1 MELVSAQATANA
13 AEGVKGLLAGT
24 PFELLTPLVGRWL
37 NEQFAKLPP
46 AENGAGYFARILE
59 RLNIGWECAPDDLE
73 RIPPAGGLIVA
84 ANHPFG
90 GVEGIVLGA
99 VVSRVRPD
107 IRLVA
112 NSLLASIPGLQD
124 RIIPVNPFGGAQAV
138 LENRTPVR
146 KCVEWLKAGGVLAVF
161 PAGEVA
167 TMQFPGGAVTDRE
180 WSENVARLSRLTGA
194 SILPVFFHGSNG
206 PAFHAAGLVHPR
218 LRTVLLPH
226 EFFNKAGKSIQL
238 SIGTAIGSKRLAA
251 ASDPTAYVRGRT
263 LLLEARALKP
273 AHHLRMGLAQRIAT
287 PQDAAAIER
296 EVESL
301 PRDRALVRHGEYV
314 VCVAAAGQIPRTL
327 KEIGRLREIAFR
339 QAGEGTGR
347 AADLDGFDR
356 YYEHLFVW
364 NEESREIVGAY
375 RFAGTGEVIGSMGVR
390 GLYTN
395 TLFRLT
401 PSFYRGIQPALEL
414 GRSFV
419 RPEYQKS
426 FLPLLLL
433 WKGIGHYV
441 ARTRRY
447 RFLFG
452 PVSISAEYS
461 SPSQALMV
469 SYLKSLHGEDGLAEY
484 VKPRKPFRAPRL
496 AHCASSNFTS
506 LLSNLDELS
515 EIIADIEPDHKKLPV
530 LLRHYLN
537 LGGRVVEFNVDR
549 RFSNALDG
557 LLVLD
562 LPKVGRKQ
570 LDRFMGPENAGNYL
584 RDLRSRMAPE
594 PGAAASA

>member
-1 MELVSAQATANA
+1 
-13 AEGVKGLLAGT
+13 
-24 PFELLTPLVGRWL
+24 
-37 NEQFAKLPP
+37 
-46 AENGAGYFARILE
+46 
-59 RLNIGWECAPDDLE
+59 
-73 RIPPAGGLIVA
+73 
-84 ANHPFG
+84 
-90 GVEGIVLGA
+90 
-99 VVSRVRPD
+99 
-107 IRLVA
+107 
-112 NSLLASIPGLQD
+112 
-124 RIIPVNPFGGAQAV
+124 
-138 LENRTPVR
+138 
-146 KCVEWLKAGGVLAVF
+146 
-161 PAGEVA
+161 
-167 TMQFPGGAVTDRE
+167 
-180 WSENVARLSRLTGA
+180 
-194 SILPVFFHGSNG
+194 
-206 PAFHAAGLVHPR
+206 
-218 LRTVLLPH
+218 
-226 EFFNKAGKSIQL
+226 
-238 SIGTAIGSKRLAA
+238 
-251 ASDPTAYVRGRT
+251 
-263 LLLEARALKP
+263 
-273 AHHLRMGLAQRIAT
+273 
-287 PQDAAAIER
+287 
-296 EVESL
+296 
-301 PRDRALVRHGEYV
+301 
-314 VCVAAAGQIPRTL
+314 VAAAGQIPRAL

-347 AADLDGFDR
+347 AADLDAFDA
-356 YYEHLFVW
+356 YYQHLFVW
-364 NEESREIVGAY
+364 NEQAREIVGAY
-375 RFAGTGEVIGSMGVR
+375 RFAGTGEVIASMGVR

-461 SPSQALMV
+461 PPSRALMV
-469 SYLKSLHGEDGLAEY
+469 SYLKSLRGAEALAEC

-496 AHCASSNFTS
+496 AHCDPGDFSL

-537 LGGRVVEFNVDR
+537 LGGRVVEFNLDR

-562 LPKVGRKQ
+562 LAKVGRKQ
-570 LDRFMGPENAGNYL
+570 LDRFMGPDNAGSYL
-584 RDLRSRMAPE
+584 RELHSRMAEE

>member
-1 MELVSAQATANA
+1 MNRVSSPKASQALQ
-13 AEGVKGLLAGT
+13 GLLAGT
-24 PFELLTPLVGRWL
+24 PFELLTPVVCRWL
-37 NEQFAKLPP
+37 NEQLARLPP
-46 AENGAGYFARILE
+46 AEDGAACFSQILE
-59 RLNIGWECAPDDLE
+59 RLNIGWRCGPDDLE
-73 RIPPAGGLIVA
+73 RIPKTGGLMVA

-99 VVSRVRPD
+99 VISKVRPD

-112 NSLLASIPGLQD
+112 NSLLASIPGL
-124 RIIPVNPFGGAQAV
+124 RNWMIPVNPFGGARAV

-146 KCVEWLKAGGVLAVF
+146 KCVQWLKAGGVLAVF

-167 TMQFPGGAVTDRE
+167 TIQFPGGAVTDRE
-180 WSENVARLSRLTGA
+180 WNGNVARLSRLTGA
-194 SILPVFFHGSNG
+194 SVLPVFFHGSNG

-218 LRTVLLPH
+218 LRTVLLPR
-226 EFFNKAGKSIQL
+226 EFFNKAGKRIRL
-238 SIGTAIGSKRLAA
+238 SIGTAIAAERLAA
-251 ASDPTAYVRGRT
+251 ASNPTAYVRGRT
-263 LLLEARALKP
+263 LLLEARAIKP
-273 AHHLRMGLAQRIAT
+273 ARPFRIGVAQRIGP
-287 PQDAAAIER
+287 PQDASAIAGEI
-296 EVESL
+296 EGL
-301 PRDRALVRHGEYV
+301 PRDRTLARHGEYL
-314 VCVAAAGQIPRTL
+314 VCVAAAGQIPRAL

-347 AADLDGFDR
+347 AADLDAFDA
-356 YYEHLFVW
+356 YYQHLFVW
-364 NEESREIVGAY
+364 NEQAREIVGAY
-375 RFAGTGEVIGSMGVR
+375 RFAGTGEVIASMGVR

-461 SPSQALMV
+461 PPSRALMV
-469 SYLKSLHGEDGLAEY
+469 SYLKSLRGAEALAEC

-496 AHCASSNFTS
+496 AHCDPGDFSL

-537 LGGRVVEFNVDR
+537 LGGRVVEFNLDR

-562 LPKVGRKQ
+562 LAKVGRKQ
-570 LDRFMGPENAGNYL
+570 LDRFMGPDNAGSYL
-584 RDLRSRMAPE
+584 RELHSRMAEE

>member
-1 MELVSAQATANA
+1 MERVSANS
-13 AEGVKGLLAGT
+13 AEAVKGLLAGT
-24 PFELLTPLVGRWL
+24 PFEMLTPLVGRWL

-46 AENGAGYFARILE
+46 AEDGAAYFSRVLE
-59 RLNIGWECAPDDLE
+59 GLNIGWKCVSGDLE
-73 RIPPAGGLIVA
+73 RIPLSGGVIVV

-90 GVEGIVLGA
+90 GVEGIVLCA
-99 VVSRVRPD
+99 VVSKIRPD

-112 NSLLASIPGLQD
+112 NSLLASIPGLQNW
-124 RIIPVNPFGGAQAV
+124 IIPVNPFGGARAV
-138 LENRTPVR
+138 LENRTPIR
-146 KCVEWLKAGGVLAVF
+146 KCVEWLRAGGVLAVF

-167 TMQFPGGAVTDRE
+167 TIQFPGGAVADRE
-180 WSENVARLSRLTGA
+180 WSGNVARLARLTGA
-194 SILPVFFHGSNG
+194 SVLPVFFHGSNG

-218 LRTVLLPH
+218 LRTVLLPR

-238 SIGTAIGSKRLAA
+238 SIGTAIGAERLAA
-251 ASDPTAYVRGRT
+251 ASNPTAYVRGRT
-263 LLLEARALKP
+263 LLLEGRVLKP
-273 AHHLRMGLAQRIAT
+273 AHHLRIGLTQRIARS
-287 PQDAAAIER
+287 QDPGAIER
-296 EVESL
+296 EIESL
-301 PRDRALVRHGEYV
+301 PRDRMLVRHGEHV
-314 VCVAAAGQIPRTL
+314 VCIAGARQIPTAL

-339 QAGEGTGR
+339 QVGEGTGR
-347 AADLDGFDR
+347 AADLDGFDV
-356 YYEHLFVW
+356 YYEHLFIW
-364 NEESREIVGAY
+364 NEETREIVGAY
-375 RFAGTGEVIGSMGVR
+375 RYAGTGDVIASMGVR

-401 PSFYRGIQPALEL
+401 PAFYRGIQPALEL

-461 SPSQALMV
+461 SPSRALIV
-469 SYLKSLHGEDGLAEY
+469 AYLKSLHGEDGLAEY
-484 VKPRKPFRAPRL
+484 VKPRRPFRAPRL
-496 AHCASSNFTS
+496 GHCDPSNFSS

-562 LPKVGRKQ
+562 LAKVGRKQ
-570 LDRFMGPENAGNYL
+570 LDRFMGSENAGNYL
-584 RDLRSRMAPE
+584 RDLHSRMVPE
-594 PGAAASA
+594 TDAAASA